1 MFFLT
6 NYGIDQDL
14 AELADRIVDASE
26 KKDAFSMGHSR
37 RVAFLS
43 ALLASKLGASET
55 QVNQVALGSYL
66 HDVGKVV
73 VPTRILEKKEPLTE
87 EDWLAIRKHP
97 RAGFDLMRAIGKL
110 SAGLDIILHHHEL
123 FDGSG
128 YPDGLSGD
136 QISRE
141 TRIATVADVYDAMT
155 ANRSYR
161 PAIER
166 PVVIEHLRKLA
177 ISGKLDHEVV
187 DVLADINLV
196 QGVTPHHP
204 QSVAA

>member
-73 VPTRILEKKEPLTE
+73 VPTRILEKKEPLTDA
-87 EDWLAIRKHP
+87 DWLAIRKHP

-110 SAGLDIILHHHEL
+110 SAGLDIILHHHEML
-123 FDGSG
+123 DGSG

-136 QISRE
+136 HISRE

-161 PAIER
+161 PPIER
-166 PVVIEHLRKLA
+166 PVVIEHLRKLT

-196 QGVTPHHP
+196 QGVTPHHT
-204 QSVAA
+204 QRVAA